1 MEIMESKRQN
11 LFQHAMAYGV
21 VMGGLFSANFM
32 LSTMG
37 RVGNMLSYLVIGAI
51 AYCTYYFAC
60 LFRDRECEG
69 VLSYGKGLSYIVML
83 YFFAAVI
90 SSTVKFVFFTWISPD
105 FLANLLN
112 QSILILEEMNLPSMD
127 ESVTMQTLETMLSPM
142 VYVFQSLWMN
152 VFVGLFV
159 GFVVAAFTKK
169 EKNLFEE

>member
-83 YFFAAVI
+83 YFFLRLSYPLRLSLCFLHGLVLI
-90 SSTVKFVFFTWISPD
+90 FLLIFLIRVF
-105 FLANLLN
+105 
-112 QSILILEEMNLPSMD
+112 
-127 ESVTMQTLETMLSPM
+127 
-142 VYVFQSLWMN
+142 
-152 VFVGLFV
+152 
-159 GFVVAAFTKK
+159 
-169 EKNLFEE
+169 